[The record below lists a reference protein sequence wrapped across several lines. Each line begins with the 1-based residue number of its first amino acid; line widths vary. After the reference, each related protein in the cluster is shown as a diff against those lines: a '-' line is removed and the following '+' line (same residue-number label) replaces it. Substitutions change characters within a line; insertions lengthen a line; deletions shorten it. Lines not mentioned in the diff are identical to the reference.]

1 MSMDRPMTDVERA
14 TEIFKT
20 TVYAT
25 EVTGVV
31 IDEIRPDY
39 CRCHFDIDARHMNT
53 LGIVM
58 GGAVF
63 TLADFAFGICANFDK
78 DVFVTASAD
87 SHFLAPA
94 KGKRLIAEAR
104 EIRSGRRTCLF
115 SVTVTD
121 ELGTDVAYFT
131 FSGIHAGERKKT

>member
-1 MSMDRPMTDVERA
+1 MTDVQRA
-14 TEIFKT
+14 NEVFKT
-20 TVYAT
+20 TAYAT
-25 EVTGVV
+25 EVTGCE
-31 IDEIRPDY
+31 IEEIRPDY
-39 CRCHFDIDARHMNT
+39 CRCAFAIQPKHMNT

-63 TLADFAFGICANFDK
+63 TLADFAFGVCANFDK

-94 KGKRLIAEAR
+94 RGTRLIAEAR
-104 EIRSGRRTCLF
+104 EIRSGRRTCLY

-121 ELGTDVAYFT
+121 DLGTDVAYFT
-131 FSGIHAGERKKT
+131 FSGIRSGERKKP

>member
-1 MSMDRPMTDVERA
+1 MTDVERA

-25 EVTGVV
+25 ELTGVV

-39 CRCHFDIDARHMNT
+39 FRCHFDIDARHMNT
-53 LGIVM
+53 LVIAM

-63 TLADFAFGICANFDK
+63 PLPDFAFGICANFDK

>member
-1 MSMDRPMTDVERA
+1 MTDVQRA
-14 TEIFKT
+14 NEIFKT

-25 EVTGVV
+25 EVTGCV
-31 IDEIRPDY
+31 IEEIRPDY
-39 CRCHFDIDARHMNT
+39 CRCYFDIAPKHMNT

-63 TLADFAFGICANFDK
+63 TLADYAFGVCANFDK

-87 SHFLAPA
+87 SHFMAPA
-94 KGKRLIAEAR
+94 KGTRLIAEAR
-104 EIRSGRRTCLF
+104 EIRSGRRTCVY

-131 FSGIHAGERKKT
+131 FSGVHAGERKKK